1 MSDRLKE
8 LRKEYE
14 ATVKQMAAVKWQ
26 LLCIKD
32 EVNELECPNKKR
44 AMREVNKALELFNA

>member
-1 MSDRLKE
+1 MKERLKE
-8 LRKEYE
+8 LQKEHE

-32 EVNELECPNKKR
+32 ELSELECPNKKR
-44 AMREVNKALELFNA
+44 VMREVDNTLELFK

>member
-14 ATVKQMAAVKWQ
+14 ATMKQMAAVKWQ

>member
-1 MSDRLKE
+1 MKERLKE

-14 ATVKQMAAVKWQ
+14 AVMKQMAAVKWQ

-32 EVNELECPNKKR
+32 ELNDIGCKDKSRVMK
-44 AMREVNKALELFNA
+44 EVDKALELFNA

>member
-1 MSDRLKE
+1 MKKKLKE

-14 ATVKQMAAVKWQ
+14 ETMKQMAAVKWQ

-32 EVNELECPNKKR
+32 ELNDIGCKDKSRVMK
-44 AMREVNKALELFNA
+44 EVDKALELFR